1 MGFFGRQWIGSAA
14 PPRRRI
20 RPCRYLTLVKLKK
33 WLRDTA
39 KRTGS
44 ARPLGPPLH
53 RQRNRRATFKLK
65 SGGNFPGPAAV
76 ATDLRAVCRCLGR
89 NGPAACEL
97 SHRQEASPAGRKAL
111 PPQSIRKGGQ
121 LCSRNSH

>member
-1 MGFFGRQWIGSAA
+1 MGFFGRQWVGSAA

-20 RPCRYLTLVKLKK
+20 RSCWYLTLVKLKK
-33 WLRDTA
+33 WLRDAA

-44 ARPLGPPLH
+44 TRLLGRPLH
-53 RQRNRRATFKLK
+53 RQRNRRANVQVKVGWEL
-65 SGGNFPGPAAV
+65 SGSAAV
-76 ATDLRAVCRCLGR
+76 ATDLRAVCQCLGR